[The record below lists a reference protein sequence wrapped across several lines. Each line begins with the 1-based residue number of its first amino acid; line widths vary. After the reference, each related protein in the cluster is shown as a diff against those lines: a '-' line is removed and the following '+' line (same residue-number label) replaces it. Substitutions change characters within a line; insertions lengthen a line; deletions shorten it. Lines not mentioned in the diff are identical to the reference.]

1 MKLPGA
7 VPDLSVVSAAAFKD
21 TSIQRNKP
29 DMQLFERR
37 SVRYWSKETNGTRTG
52 GEKGNFLIR
61 GRGRPTVY
69 GSRAGG
75 ILSIPAKEVSLGSP
89 RVSTIHVQAP
99 TPQTQALQAFLV
111 DFSQQVGPLDHE

>member
-7 VPDLSVVSAAAFKD
+7 VPDLSVVSAKNGRPRQLAACKD

-61 GRGRPTVY
+61 AADATV
-69 GSRAGG
+69 GHGGHAG
-75 ILSIPAKEVSLGSP
+75 
-89 RVSTIHVQAP
+89 
-99 TPQTQALQAFLV
+99 
-111 DFSQQVGPLDHE
+111 